1 MARLEQTSVHVYIV
15 FSQKHGV
22 QRKLQ
27 ISKDEIL
34 ANWFIYMYTLHLLDE
49 LLIWC
54 AKNGILYQD
63 SKTISISY
71 LMLLVLLHDIPFLA
85 YNILFLFVIKWFA
98 AEEAGDRRR
107 CRLLHW
113 ASKSCM
119 NFPLY
124 LLHVQVQR
132 PICCNDSHISMYML
146 YKTVTIKLIVMH
158 FSNGLSP
165 LSSIGKHSSKLY
177 YFTVSGSS
185 FTCNLFL
192 LENDGYENKFN
203 CFMFP
208 CGLW

>member
-1 MARLEQTSVHVYIV
+1 MMCEKWNIVSRFQNYIYLLFNV
-15 FSQKHGV
+15 VGS
-22 QRKLQ
+22 
-27 ISKDEIL
+27 L
-34 ANWFIYMYTLHLLDE
+34 AWY
-49 LLIWC
+49 
-54 AKNGILYQD
+54 
-63 SKTISISY
+63 
-71 LMLLVLLHDIPFLA
+71 PFLA

-113 ASKSCM
+113 ASKFCM
-119 NFPLY
+119 NLPLY

-185 FTCNLFL
+185 FICNLFL
-192 LENDGYENKFN
+192 LENDGSENKFN
-203 CFMFP
+203 CYMFP